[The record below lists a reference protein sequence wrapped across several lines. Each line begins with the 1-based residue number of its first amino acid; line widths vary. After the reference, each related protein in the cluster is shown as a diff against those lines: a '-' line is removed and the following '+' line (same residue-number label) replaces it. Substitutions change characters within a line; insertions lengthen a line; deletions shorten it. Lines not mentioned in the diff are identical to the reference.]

1 MITEPMPT
9 AADMGRVAVMMG
21 GASAERAISLASG
34 QTCLDALLALGVDA
48 EAFDPLHRPLA
59 DLTGFD
65 RAFIAL
71 HGPGG
76 EDGTMQGALERL
88 DIPYTG
94 SGVLGSALGMDKLRS
109 KQIWQALGLATPAYR
124 MVTSA
129 ESSAAVAEALGLP
142 VFVKPL
148 REGSSLGTTPVDR
161 EDDLAA
167 AVAAARQYG
176 DAALVER
183 CIVGTEYTVAVLG
196 DEILPAIR
204 IEVAEPFYDFEA
216 KYRSEATRMTI
227 PCGLPPERESALQ
240 GLARD
245 AFAAIDARGWGR
257 VDVMADERG
266 DFWLLEVN
274 TIPGMTD
281 HSLVP
286 AAAAAHGL
294 DMATLVW
301 RILLTSWRHGEAR

>member
-1 MITEPMPT
+1 MVTEPMPT

-34 QTCLDALLALGVDA
+34 QTCLDALVALGVDA
-48 EAFDPLHRPLA
+48 EAFDPLPRPLA
-59 DLTGFD
+59 DLTAFD

-76 EDGTMQGALERL
+76 EDGTMQGALESL

-109 KQIWQALGLATPAYR
+109 KQIWQALGLPTPAYR
-124 MVTSA
+124 VVTSA
-129 ESSAAVAEALGLP
+129 DSSAAVAQALGLP

-176 DAALVER
+176 EAALVER

-196 DEILPAIR
+196 DEILPPIR
-204 IEVAEPFYDFEA
+204 IDVAEPFYDFEA

-227 PCGLPPERESALQ
+227 PCGLSAERESALQ

-301 RILLTSWRHGEAR
+301 RILLTSWRHGEAT

>member
-1 MITEPMPT
+1 MVTEPMPT

-34 QTCLDALLALGVDA
+34 QTCLDALVALGVDA
-48 EAFDPLHRPLA
+48 EAFDPLQRPLA
-59 DLTGFD
+59 DLTAFD

-76 EDGTMQGALERL
+76 EDGTMQGALESL

-109 KQIWQALGLATPAYR
+109 KQIWQALGLPTPAYR
-124 MVTSA
+124 VVTSA
-129 ESSAAVAEALGLP
+129 DSSAAVAQALGLP

-176 DAALVER
+176 EAALVER

-196 DEILPAIR
+196 DEILPPIR
-204 IEVAEPFYDFEA
+204 IDVAEPFYDFEA

-227 PCGLPPERESALQ
+227 PCGLSAERESALQ

-301 RILLTSWRHGEAR
+301 RILLTSWRHGEAT

>member
-1 MITEPMPT
+1 MVTEPMPT

-34 QTCLDALLALGVDA
+34 QTCLDALVALGVDA
-48 EAFDPLHRPLA
+48 EAFDPLPRPLA
-59 DLTGFD
+59 DLTAFD

-76 EDGTMQGALERL
+76 EDGTMQGALESL

-109 KQIWQALGLATPAYR
+109 KQIWQALGLPTPAYR
-124 MVTSA
+124 VVTSA
-129 ESSAAVAEALGLP
+129 DSSAAVAQALGLP

-148 REGSSLGTTPVDR
+148 REGSSLGTTPVDH

-176 DAALVER
+176 EAALVER

-196 DEILPAIR
+196 DEILPPIR
-204 IEVAEPFYDFEA
+204 IDVAEPFYDFEA

-227 PCGLPPERESALQ
+227 PCGLSAERESALQ

-301 RILLTSWRHGEAR
+301 RILLTSWRHGEAT

>member
-1 MITEPMPT
+1 MVTEPMPT
-9 AADMGRVAVMMG
+9 AAAMGRVAVLMG

-34 QTCLDALLALGVDA
+34 QACLDALLALGVEA
-48 EAFDPLHRPLA
+48 VAFDPLHRPLA

-76 EDGTMQGALERL
+76 EDGSMQGALERL

-109 KQIWQALGLATPAYR
+109 KQIWQALGLPTPAYR
-124 MVTSA
+124 VVTPT
-129 ESSAAVAEALGLP
+129 ESPAAVAEALGLP

-148 REGSSLGTTPVDR
+148 REGSSLGTTPVSR
-161 EDDLAA
+161 VDDLAA

-176 DAALVER
+176 DAVLVER
-183 CIVGTEYTVAVLG
+183 CVVGTEYTVAVLD
-196 DEILPAIR
+196 DEVLPPIR

-227 PCGLPPERESALQ
+227 PCGLSPERESALQ

-257 VDVMADERG
+257 VDVMADASG

-286 AAAAAHGL
+286 AAAAARGM

>member
-1 MITEPMPT
+1 MVTEPMPT

-34 QTCLDALLALGVDA
+34 QTCLDALVALGVDA
-48 EAFDPLHRPLA
+48 EAFDPLPRPLA
-59 DLTGFD
+59 DLTAFD

-76 EDGTMQGALERL
+76 EDGTMQGALESL

-109 KQIWQALGLATPAYR
+109 KQIWQALGLPTPAYR
-124 MVTSA
+124 VVTSA
-129 ESSAAVAEALGLP
+129 DSSAAVAQALGFP

-148 REGSSLGTTPVDR
+148 REGSSLGTTPVDH

-176 DAALVER
+176 EAALVER

-196 DEILPAIR
+196 DEILPPIR
-204 IEVAEPFYDFEA
+204 IDVAEPFYDFEA

-227 PCGLPPERESALQ
+227 PCGLSAERESALQ

-301 RILLTSWRHGEAR
+301 RILLTSWRHGEAT